1 MSTRKFFPALFM
13 AALLLLP
20 ATALAT
26 TVDLPEF
33 GVVLHFP
40 ASLDVF
46 TRSMD
51 MDDPVPALYGTTPQ
65 AVREELAGAG
75 LYAKAYDVAGAF
87 TITLALKYTDQPAL
101 DSLDTEGLRQAARAL
116 GGEEYELVGTR
127 QGSFLL
133 VREQGGKAASALFQ
147 GGRLWMKLR
156 LQAGSHVDSGMLSL
170 LRGILRQA
178 EFALGQ

>member
-1 MSTRKFFPALFM
+1 MSTRKLFPALFM

-75 LYAKAYDVAGAF
+75 LYAF
-87 TITLALKYTDQPAL
+87 N
-101 DSLDTEGLRQAARAL
+101 RL
-116 GGEEYELVGTR
+116 GGA
-127 QGSFLL
+127 
-133 VREQGGKAASALFQ
+133 K
-147 GGRLWMKLR
+147 
-156 LQAGSHVDSGMLSL
+156 
-170 LRGILRQA
+170 
-178 EFALGQ
+178 

>member
-1 MSTRKFFPALFM
+1 MSKRNLFLSLFM

-20 ATALAT
+20 SPALASQ
-26 TVDLPEF
+26 VDLPEF

-40 ASLDVF
+40 ASVDVF
-46 TRSMD
+46 TRSMA
-51 MDDPVPALYGTTPQ
+51 MDDPVLSLYNTTPQ

-87 TITLALKYTDQPAL
+87 TISLALKHADLPAL
-101 DSLDTEGLRQAARAL
+101 DSLDEEGLRQAARAL
-116 GGEEYELVGTR
+116 GGGEYELVESR

-133 VREQGGKAASALFQ
+133 VREQDGKAASALFQ

-156 LQAGSHVDSGMLSL
+156 LRAGSHMDSGMLSP
-170 LRGILRQA
+170 LRGILRRA
-178 EFALGQ
+178 EFTLGQ